1 MAEHSLRA
9 WYREASQAYWK
20 SPVDVRS
27 LYPLA
32 SVLQSGRIVFNI
44 QGNRYRLIVRI
55 NYDFGIVW
63 IRFVGTHAD
72 YDRIEA
78 NTI

>member
-1 MAEHSLRA
+1 MAEHSLRS
-9 WYREASQAYWK
+9 WYREASQASWK

-44 QGNRYRLIVRI
+44 QGNRYRLIVKI

-72 YDRIEA
+72 YDKIDA